1 MCGCLLST
9 SRSTEH
15 RAKDSFLSH
24 GDDEQD
30 FHDSSSPCICESPTA
45 LSVMD
50 VVGLGKLDHS
60 LSLPVH
66 LPSCLD

>member
-15 RAKDSFLSH
+15 HTKHSFLSH

-30 FHDSSSPCICESPTA
+30 FRDSSSPRICQSPTA

-50 VVGLGKLDHS
+50 VVGLGKRDHS
-60 LSLPVH
+60 LSLPAH
-66 LPSCLD
+66 LPTCLD